1 MLLFSLNGILGSA
14 NAAENT
20 DRVGGNIKVLENK
33 TQPVLKKNLAAAKN
47 NISVI
52 IECNYKALNDSPNN
66 AADIQANRR
75 WTTKMASLY

>member
-1 MLLFSLNGILGSA
+1 MFFSLNGILGSA

-66 AADIQANRR
+66 AADIEIGNIY
-75 WTTKMASLY
+75 TG